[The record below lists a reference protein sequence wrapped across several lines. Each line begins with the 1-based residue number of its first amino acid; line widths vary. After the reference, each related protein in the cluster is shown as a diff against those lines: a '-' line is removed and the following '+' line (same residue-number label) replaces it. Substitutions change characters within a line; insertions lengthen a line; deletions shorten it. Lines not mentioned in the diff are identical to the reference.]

1 MIGGAVAIT
10 QVGNYISIKDINI
23 AILLA
28 HHHIIITNYTQHRSG
43 SLSSL

>member
-28 HHHIIITNYTQHRSG
+28 HIIITNYTQHRSG
-43 SLSSL
+43 SLASL